1 MDSITVSDM
10 TFNYAFALEYTFYIR
25 YANPPYLQVSIIAL
39 DKTVLYNNYISFSP
53 KNGYTNIKIEDPRH
67 LYNENG
73 IFPFAPE
80 FIHMLFRGLTS
91 E

>member
-53 KNGYTNIKIEDPRH
+53 KNGYTNINMSNPKE
-67 LYNENG
+67 LYNDRG
-73 IFPFAPE
+73 LPFAPYYV
-80 FIHMLFRGLTS
+80 HMLFRELPGD
-91 E
+91 